1 MRDLQIV
8 SAQEMRLLDK
18 LTLKEKEMTS
28 YELMNHAGRSISNYL
43 MINDMFSSTD
53 SILVIAGTGNNGG
66 DALVIALSLLEQNII
81 PNVIIVGNLE
91 NESVENQEA
100 LETLKV
106 KTTAITY
113 VSSEEDIDAFT
124 SLVDT
129 ATIIIDGIFGIG
141 LSSDVRDY
149 YSKVITII
157 NRSYAQ
163 VISIDLPS
171 GINADNG
178 LVMKAAVKADHTIV
192 IQNYKQGNLLN
203 DALDYSGQLHL
214 LDIGIL
220 QTLYEEPQVLLH
232 KSYLKNKLN
241 KRVKN
246 SHKYHF
252 GNILTIGGSKGMMG
266 APLLAGISAL
276 YTGSGLSAVS
286 YNEKYLHHIHNIYP
300 EVMVNTYIGIEDIP
314 SQVRKRSAVIF
325 GPGLGQND
333 EVNLDVLNY
342 LLSLDIPLII
352 DADGI
357 FYLKQLLK
365 EYSTRKNIIITPHN
379 QEMAT
384 FLGID
389 IEDVKQEPVLFAKN
403 IAHTYNLTVV
413 LKGVCTIITNNEE
426 SYFSIHGNPGMA
438 TAGTGD
444 VLSGIIASLLGRG
457 YSPLEAAK
465 IGVLIHSKAG
475 ELASHKYGEES
486 MTATDVIKNIYK
498 VIRDAKS

>member
-8 SAQEMRLLDK
+8 NAQEMRLLDK
-18 LTLKEKEMTS
+18 LTLKEKEMTT
-28 YELMNHAGRSISNYL
+28 YELMNHAGRSIANYL
-43 MINDMFSSTD
+43 NINDMYSSSD
-53 SILVIAGTGNNGG
+53 SILVLAGTGNNGG
-66 DALVIALSLLEQNII
+66 DALIVALALLEQNII
-81 PNVIIVGNLE
+81 PNIIVLGDLE
-91 NESVENQEA
+91 NESVENNEA
-100 LETLKV
+100 LETLKL
-106 KTTAITY
+106 KTTAISY
-113 VSSEEDIDAFT
+113 VSKEADLEYFS

-129 ATIIIDGIFGIG
+129 ATMIIDGVFGIG
-141 LSSDVRDY
+141 LNSDVTDY
-149 YSKVITII
+149 YQDVFTMV
-157 NRSYAQ
+157 NRSYAR

-178 LVMKAAVKADHTIV
+178 LVMKTAIKADHTIV

-203 DALDYSGQLHL
+203 DALDYSGQIHL

-220 QTLYEEPQVLLH
+220 QTLFEEPQILLH
-232 KSYLKNKLN
+232 KAYLKNKLN
-241 KRVKN
+241 KRIRN
-246 SHKYHF
+246 SHKYDF

-276 YTGSGLSAVS
+276 KTGSGLSSVS
-286 YNEKYLHHIHNIYP
+286 YNEKYLRHIHNVYP
-300 EVMVNTYIGIEDIP
+300 EVMVNTYIGLEDIP
-314 SQVRKRSAVIF
+314 SQTRKKSAIIF

-333 EVNLDVLNY
+333 ELNLDILNY
-342 LLSLDIPLII
+342 LLSLDVPLIV

-384 FLGID
+384 FLGIN
-389 IEDVKQEPVLFAKN
+389 IEDVKHEPVLFAKN

-413 LKGVCTIITNNEE
+413 LKGSCTIITNNEE
-426 SYFSIHGNPGMA
+426 TYFSIHGNPGMA

-457 YSPLEAAK
+457 FSSLEAAK

-475 ELASHKYGEES
+475 ELASQRYGEES
-486 MTATDVIKNIYK
+486 MTATDVVGRIYK
-498 VIRDAKS
+498 VLKDA